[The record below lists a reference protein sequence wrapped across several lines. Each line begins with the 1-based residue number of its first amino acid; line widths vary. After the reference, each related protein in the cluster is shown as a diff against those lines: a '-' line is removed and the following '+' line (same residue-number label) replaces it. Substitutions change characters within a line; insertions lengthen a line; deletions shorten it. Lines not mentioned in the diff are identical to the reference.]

1 MKKIKLFCIPYS
13 GSSASVYL
21 AWKKDLPEYIELVPI
36 ELLGHGARIKE
47 QLYKNVE
54 EAVEDVTKSIASH
67 LSKDEP
73 YAILGHSMGSALA
86 YEAYYK
92 LKELGYQEP
101 VHMFFSGRKAPI
113 DCSGTTEFYKK
124 SEEEFLKVVYMYG
137 GTTKAIMDNPELK
150 KLFLP
155 ILRADFMIAETYYSH
170 GKSKKLQCD
179 ITVTNGREDRSIAAA
194 DMTKW
199 DEITDKKCNH
209 KLLPGDHFFL
219 IQNMKMMINVVDET
233 LSQSTNPQ

>member
-101 VHMFFSGRKAPI
+101 
-113 DCSGTTEFYKK
+113 GTTEFYKK

-219 IQNMKMMINVVDET
+219 IQNMKMMINVVDEA